1 MKAGRELDALVAE
14 KVMGWDGCHSIHYCE
29 DTWYNYC
36 KNPGC
41 YATGADEDE
50 MIGSWD
56 GGEPPIPGCKG
67 YPPYSTS
74 IAEAWLVVEKFD
86 TWEVHRWYDPKYK
99 RYDGDFY
106 VSCYL
111 TKHDPEMFGEATADT
126 APLAI
131 CRAALKAAESVVK

>member
-56 GGEPPIPGCKG
+56 GDEPPIPGCKG

-74 IAEAWLVVEKFD
+74 LAEAWLVVEKALYFRLEREGQ
-86 TWEVHRWYDPKYK
+86 WHCELVFK
-99 RYDGDFY
+99 RGPAGHA
-106 VSCYL
+106 S
-111 TKHDPEMFGEATADT
+111 ADT

-131 CRAALKAAESVVK
+131 CRAALKAMV